1 MARYNTGA
9 RTLVVNGTT
18 TFSYAFTGGL
28 ITLGGTA
35 PYIVTLVNPVFFPG
49 TTQNF
54 YNSTAGDVTISAP
67 GGALIKGPG
76 FTAAA
81 SQVIPTGATFTVVS
95 DGTNYVVTN
104 DEGGPLAGTT
114 IVLTTSATVPTV
126 QGSSLN
132 GGTLTIKST
141 SSATKATAGILM
153 TDNIASSST
162 TTGTLVV
169 TGGVGVSEN
178 IRSGG
183 TIYGTLNSSN
193 VTLSGTGSIDSIT
206 IGSTTRAA
214 GAFTT
219 LGANSTVTFTGVISA
234 STGTNNQSF
243 VTTGAGV
250 ISLNSGTTGSIV
262 NMTIGA
268 TGTANTGTFST
279 MTATTATITNGTI
292 TTAPSNGNDIAN
304 KTYVDAAAKKISG
317 YGFFYGAM

>member
-9 RTLVVNGTT
+9 RTLVVSGTT

-49 TTQNF
+49 TTQVF
-54 YNSTAGDVTISAP
+54 YNSTADDITLSAP
-67 GGALIKGPG
+67 GGALLKGPG

-81 SQVIPTGATFTVVS
+81 SQVIPTSAVFSVVS
-95 DGTNYVVTN
+95 DGTNYVITN
-104 DEGGPLAGTT
+104 DEGGPLLGTT
-114 IVLTTSATVPTV
+114 IVLTTSATSPIV
-126 QGSSLN
+126 QGSTANS
-132 GGTLTIKST
+132 GTLTIKST
-141 SSATKATAGILM
+141 SSATKPTAGILM

-169 TGGVGVSEN
+169 TGGLGVSEN

-183 TIYGTLNSSN
+183 TIFGTLNSSN

-206 IGSTTRAA
+206 VGSTTRAA

-219 LGANSTVTFTGVISA
+219 LGANSTATFTGVITA
-234 STGTNNQSF
+234 NTGTNSQSHT
-243 VTTGAGV
+243 TTGAGIIT
-250 ISLNSGTTGSIV
+250 ISSGTTGSIE

-268 TGTANTGTFST
+268 TTAATGKFST
-279 MTATTATITNGTI
+279 MTATTATLTNGTI
-292 TTAPSNGNDIAN
+292 TTAPSTGNDIAN

-317 YGFFYGAM
+317 YGFYYGAM